1 MAGLAG
7 TRLTASGTV
16 SAETN
21 SSTAAARGSRK
32 VSTALTSSATTPGR
46 WVGGEIDRLRPTGA
60 GDNPMVSATD
70 PFDGALVDRLR
81 ALHEHYVDAVNRA
94 VEAGRD
100 DLVAELVADYPDE
113 ALAVMTGCAVNG
125 RPDPPRRFLG
135 GSRYRCQVARWI
147 ATLRAAIR

>member
-1 MAGLAG
+1 
-7 TRLTASGTV
+7 V
-16 SAETN
+16 KIE
-21 SSTAAARGSRK
+21 
-32 VSTALTSSATTPGR
+32 
-46 WVGGEIDRLRPTGA
+46 RLRPTGA
-60 GDNPMVSATD
+60 GDNSTVSATD

-135 GSRYRCQVARWI
+135 GSRYRRQVTRWI

>member
-16 SAETN
+16 SADTN
-21 SSTAAARGSRK
+21 SSTAAARSSRK
-32 VSTALTSSATTPGR
+32 VSTAPTLSATTPGR
-46 WVGGEIDRLRPTGA
+46 WVGGEIDRLQPTGA